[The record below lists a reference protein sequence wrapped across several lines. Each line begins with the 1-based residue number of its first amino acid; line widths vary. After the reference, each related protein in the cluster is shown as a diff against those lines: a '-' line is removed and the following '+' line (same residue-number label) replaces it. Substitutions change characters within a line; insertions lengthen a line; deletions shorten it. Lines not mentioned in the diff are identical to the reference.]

1 MPRFWIVVQS
11 AGSIGDWQ
19 RAVPDLGLRQL
30 LLDSSATPSETK
42 NRYFCGVEEVP
53 FPGAVITLL
62 IAGKIVLIPVSWSS
76 LLFWPLTVI
85 RSMLP
90 AAVLALLRLDDS
102 AYKARRPWVSEE
114 APKS

>member
-1 MPRFWIVVQS
+1 MPRFLSVAQS

-19 RAVPDLGLRQL
+19 RELPDFGLRQP

-42 NRYFCGVEEVP
+42 NRYFCGVADVP
-53 FPGAVITLL
+53 FPGVVITLL
-62 IAGKIVLIPVSWSS
+62 IAGKMVLNPVSWSP

-102 AYKARRPWVSEE
+102 AYRARRPWLSEE
-114 APKS
+114 PPKS